1 VRAIAPI
8 VVLAVLGGGCGGSE
22 IRLRVTP
29 ASAPVDQPL
38 EINATGFR
46 ADERVTLIVEG
57 RADSGAV
64 WHGRKVAA
72 VGGDG
77 RLVLHSQYLLGRYGA
92 GQGSGGLA
100 PWPRKF
106 MVTVRGREGS
116 ASVSVQRAPPLLRSI
131 ARTAERPRNLGF
143 FGEWIRPRAAVRR
156 TAVLVMGGSDG
167 GLSAYTESIASALTG
182 HGYPALA
189 LAYFNEP
196 GLPNGLARIRLE
208 YFRRALGWMRRQ
220 REVDPNRIVTL
231 GVSRGGELS
240 LILASTYPRLVHA
253 TVGYVPIE
261 FVVAGYPDSSQPAWI
276 YRGKP
281 YEGDHLRIP
290 VERTSGPVFVAGGG
304 DDQLWP
310 SGRAV
315 AAIIARM
322 RAHGRTDVTALT
334 YPGAG
339 HALGT
344 AVPIQLN
351 NTATTAVPPGFGGS
365 ARADELAREDSWPK
379 LLRFLKRL

>member
-1 VRAIAPI
+1 MRPVAPI
-8 VVLAVLGGGCGGSE
+8 VVLAVLAGGCGGSD

-29 ASAPVDQPL
+29 ASAPVDVPL
-38 EINATGFR
+38 EIRATGFR
-46 ADERVTLIVEG
+46 GHERVTLMADG
-57 RADSGAV
+57 RNERGAD
-64 WHGRKVAA
+64 WDGRKVVA

-77 RLVLHSQYLLGRYGA
+77 RLVLHSQYLLGHYRS
-92 GQGSGGLA
+92 QRDSGGLA
-100 PWPRKF
+100 PWPRQF
-106 MVTVRGREGS
+106 TVTVRGREGS
-116 ASVSVQRAPPLLRSI
+116 TSVSVRREPPRSI
-131 ARTAERPRNLGF
+131 VRTAERPSKIGF

-167 GLSAYTESIASALTG
+167 GLSSYTESIAAALAG
-182 HGYPALA
+182 HGYPVLA

-220 REVDPNRIVTL
+220 REVDARRIVTL

-240 LILASTYPRLVHA
+240 LILASTYPRLVHGA
-253 TVGYVPIE
+253 VGYVPSE
-261 FVVAGYPDSSQPAWI
+261 FVVAGYPDSSQPAWT

-281 YEGDHLRIP
+281 YEGDHGRIP
-290 VERTSGPVFVAGGG
+290 VERISGPVFVVGG
-304 DDQLWP
+304 DDDELWP

-315 AAIIARM
+315 RAIAARM
-322 RAHGRTDVTALT
+322 RAHGRTDVTALM

-344 AVPIQLN
+344 AVPIQLD
-351 NTATTAVPPGFGGS
+351 NTATTDVPPGFGGS
-365 ARADELAREDSWPK
+365 ARADELAREDSWPE
-379 LLRFLKRL
+379 LLRYMAQR